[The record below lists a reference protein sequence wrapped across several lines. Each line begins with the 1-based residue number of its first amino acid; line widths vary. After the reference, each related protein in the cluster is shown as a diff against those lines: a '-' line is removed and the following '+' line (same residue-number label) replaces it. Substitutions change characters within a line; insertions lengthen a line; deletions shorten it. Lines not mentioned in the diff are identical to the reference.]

1 MITGVV
7 FIVVIAVI
15 VAVDEELASLST
27 TTRETRHIPRASI
40 SSSACEESG
49 SNSTRALG
57 SESGSMTED
66 VGVEYGEVA
75 ADEPV
80 DEAGLELEDGG

>member
-1 MITGVV
+1 MFITV
-7 FIVVIAVI
+7 IV
-15 VAVDEELASLST
+15 VAVDEELASSST
-27 TTRETRHIPRASI
+27 TLETRHIPRASI